1 MAKRSNQIACS
12 KCGACCRLFIVD
24 LTKEEYLSGK
34 YITDFKDQ
42 FDSFKQADMAGANL
56 LAQKEDK
63 SCVYLE
69 NNICTIYHK
78 RPKTCREF
86 SCSSKKNKYRELI
99 KIIKDYKKNKGR

>member
-1 MAKRSNQIACS
+1 MAKRPDKIICS
-12 KCGACCRLFIVD
+12 RCGACCKLFIID

-34 YITDFKDQ
+34 YETMFNEHLEN
-42 FDSFKQADMAGANL
+42 FKQADMAGANL

-63 SCVYLE
+63 SCIYLE
-69 NNICTIYHK
+69 NNACTIYSK

-99 KIIKDYKKNKGR
+99 KIIKDYKKNN